1 MSSTGLFLLISN
13 DWNGWN
19 VLNDWNE
26 LNAKPKPSIEAG
38 KISFDH
44 EK

>member
-1 MSSTGLFLLISN
+1 MSSAGLFLLISN

-26 LNAKPKPSIEAG
+26 KDLSLKQ
-38 KISFDH
+38 
-44 EK
+44 